1 MSDDD
6 VRDLLG
12 AYALDA
18 VPDDERAA
26 VEELVRRDPD
36 AAAELADL
44 RAAAAAL
51 GAALATEP
59 PADLRGRVLAAA
71 AATPQDV
78 VPARTQPAATDESPG
93 AAVVPLAPR
102 RRSRTRWVAIA
113 AAVAI
118 GAAIPAG
125 LAVQQHRELEALRAD
140 QAQLEAVLEDPGATV
155 VHGDVA
161 GGGTAS
167 AVVASDGAV
176 FMTHG
181 VPEPA
186 PGHVYQLWVVAS
198 GDPVSAGLV
207 TEGGT
212 QTVVVLDD
220 FVEGAA
226 LAMTLEPAG
235 GSPQPTTDP
244 LVVLAS

>member
-1 MSDDD
+1 MRDDET
-6 VRDLLG
+6 RELLG

-18 VPDDERAA
+18 VSDDERRA
-26 VEELVRRDPD
+26 VDALVARDPD
-36 AAAELADL
+36 AAAELAEL
-44 RAAAAAL
+44 RAAAADLAT
-51 GAALATEP
+51 ALAAEP

-71 AATPQDV
+71 AATPQGDAQRV
-78 VPARTQPAATDESPG
+78 DEVRAADESEV

-102 RRSRTRWVAIA
+102 RRTPARWAAIA

-125 LAVQQHRELEALRAD
+125 LAVQQHRELDAMRTE
-140 QAQLEAVLEDPGATV
+140 QAHLAAMLKDPDAEMM
-155 VHGDVA
+155 HADVA

-167 AVVASDGAV
+167 ALVATDGAV
-176 FMTHG
+176 FMTQDL
-181 VPEPA
+181 PDPA
-186 PGHVYQLWVVAS
+186 PGHVYQLWVVAT
-198 GDPVSAGLV
+198 GDPVSAGMMA
-207 TEGGT
+207 EGGS
-212 QTVVVLDD
+212 QTAMVVDD